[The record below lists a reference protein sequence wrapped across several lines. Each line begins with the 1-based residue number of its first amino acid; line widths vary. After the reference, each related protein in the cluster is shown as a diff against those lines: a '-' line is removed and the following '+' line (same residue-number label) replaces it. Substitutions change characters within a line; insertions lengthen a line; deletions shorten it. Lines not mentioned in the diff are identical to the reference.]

1 MKRKILL
8 ITCSLLLTL
17 SLTTSA
23 FAAESS
29 IISATNKTPKAH
41 TFKSA
46 WGETIKKTSAT
57 GSKHRFDYGYDTT
70 LINEDYAYADSNGYQ
85 HRSKIV
91 NGNGTYYGPKKW
103 ANDGYSNK
111 EVRHGGST
119 VKYYCNIFK

>member
-1 MKRKILL
+1 MKRKLLL
-8 ITCSLLLTL
+8 IICSLSLMF

-29 IISATNKTPKAH
+29 MISVTNKTKSH

-46 WGETIKKTSAT
+46 WKETVNKTSKT
-57 GSKHRFDYGYDTT
+57 GSKHSLTYGFDTT

-91 NGNGTYYGPKKW
+91 NGKGTYYGPKKW
-103 ANDGYSNK
+103 ANDGRSDK
-111 EVRHGGST
+111 EVRHKGST
-119 VKYYCNIFK
+119 VKYYCNVFK